1 MGHIMKGNP
10 SKRQNEKGLG
20 VNMNEKLKIE
30 LLKNKDDLIEGTFCY
45 QLFEDR
51 MFNENLM
58 VALINGAGDFL
69 KENSRDNEVKD
80 LLTWVVRGV
89 DQCFLSNSDDDDL
102 YTIKNYNVGMEEKWR
117 NDWKPLI
124 VKLTKN
130 SSSSL

>member
-1 MGHIMKGNP
+1 MKGNP

-20 VNMNEKLKIE
+20 VNMNKKLKIE

-45 QLFEDR
+45 QLFEDG

-69 KENSRDNEVKD
+69 KENSRGNEVKD
-80 LLTWVVRGV
+80 LLTWVVRGM

-117 NDWKPLI
+117 NDWKLLI

-130 SSSSL
+130 SLSSL

>member
-1 MGHIMKGNP
+1 
-10 SKRQNEKGLG
+10 
-20 VNMNEKLKIE
+20 MNEKLKIE

-117 NDWKPLI
+117 NDWKLLI

-130 SSSSL
+130 SLSSL

>member
-1 MGHIMKGNP
+1 MKGNP

-30 LLKNKDDLIEGTFCY
+30 LLKNKDDLIEGAFCY

-117 NDWKPLI
+117 NDWKLLI